1 MKEVIDKAIEEHGR
15 IIVAKY
21 IDPNTKIEHKSTIT
35 KTEGGMY
42 ILEDLTRNKN
52 EGVYEEEHIN
62 IWDFEEVKKWGL
74 AAIITQNIYEN
85 A

>member
-1 MKEVIDKAIEEHGR
+1 MKEVIDKAIEKHGR

-21 IDPNTKIEHKSTIT
+21 IDLNTEIEHKSTIT
-35 KTEGGMY
+35 RTKGGMY

-62 IWDFEEVKKWGL
+62 TWDFEEVKKWGL
-74 AAIITQNIYEN
+74 AAIITRKIYEN